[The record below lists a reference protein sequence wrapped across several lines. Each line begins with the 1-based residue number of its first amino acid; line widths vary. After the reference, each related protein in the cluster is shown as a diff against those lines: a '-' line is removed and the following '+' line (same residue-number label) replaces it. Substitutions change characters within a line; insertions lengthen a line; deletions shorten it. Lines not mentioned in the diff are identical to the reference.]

1 MIKKKENLRSTKR
14 ILLEDDV
21 FGDEITISDTQ
32 KLHHLLNVT
41 RVKVAEKI
49 RVFNE
54 QEGEWESEIIEIK
67 NKRHIKATVI
77 KKIREAEKK
86 SGIKIA
92 FASIKLER
100 LKLLLEKC
108 TEIGGD
114 AFMPLITE
122 RCVVRDVNIDK
133 LKPHIVGAVEQS
145 ERITVPLI
153 SEPLSLEK
161 FLADN
166 KEAQIIFCNEMEISK
181 PINSIKIG
189 ANSIILIGPEGG
201 FTENERN
208 MLLKHANI
216 NSVFLTRNILR
227 SETAAIFAL
236 SCLISKTNY
245 NEI

>member
-1 MIKKKENLRSTKR
+1 MIKKKENVRSTKR
-14 ILLEDDV
+14 ILLDEEI
-21 FGDEITISDTQ
+21 FGEEITISDPQ

-49 RVFNE
+49 RIFNE
-54 QEGEWESEIIEIK
+54 QEGEWESEIIEVK

-77 KKIREAEKK
+77 KKIRDAEKK

-92 FASIKLER
+92 FSSIKPER

-108 TEIGGD
+108 TEIGAD

-122 RCVVRDVNIDK
+122 RCVVRDLNIDK

-153 SEPLSLEK
+153 SKPLSLEK
-161 FLADN
+161 FLEAN
-166 KEAQIIFCNEMEISK
+166 QEAQIIFCNEVEIAK
-181 PINSIKIG
+181 PISSIKSAG
-189 ANSIILIGPEGG
+189 NSIILIGPEGG
-201 FTENERN
+201 FTDNERN
-208 MLLKHANI
+208 MLLKQPNI

-236 SCLISKTNY
+236 SCLISKIDY
-245 NEI
+245 NEV